1 MTHFSNA
8 ATHMPATFTTLIPAA
23 SLRALLASGTPAV
36 VIDTSFDLADPAAG
50 ERSWRDGHLPG
61 SLYLHLDR
69 DLCGAKCGPD
79 CAFRGRHPLPA
90 RAAFARTL
98 GHCGITPATQVV
110 VLDRQGGMYAARLWW
125 MLRWMG
131 HADVAVL
138 DGGVAAWVASGGALV
153 AAHLGA
159 EPTAD
164 PVDGPVD
171 RPVDGPA
178 AVTATAKPGAA
189 PPYPDRPPL
198 TTIVTADELAAQL
211 GRVRLVDARAAER
224 FSGETEPLDAAA
236 GHIPGALNRFFKDN
250 LGADGRF
257 KSAAELHAEFTP
269 FLGLQGAQAVVHQCG
284 SGVTACHN
292 LLAMEHAGLPGS
304 ALYAGSWSEWSSQ
317 PSRPVCQAGRFG

>member
-1 MTHFSNA
+1 MTHISNPERRV
-8 ATHMPATFTTLIPAA
+8 PATFTTLIPAA
-23 SLRALLASGTPAV
+23 SLRALLGSGTAAM

-69 DLCGAKCGPD
+69 ELCGAKYAPD
-79 CAFRGRHPLPA
+79 GAFRGRHPLPA
-90 RAAFARTL
+90 RAGFARTL
-98 GHCGITPATQVV
+98 GDCGITPATQVV

-153 AAHLGA
+153 A
-159 EPTAD
+159 EPIAD
-164 PVDGPVD
+164 PAAD
-171 RPVDGPA
+171 PA
-178 AVTATAKPGAA
+178 ADTVTLTAKRGAA
-189 PPYPDRPPL
+189 PPYPDRPSL
-198 TTIVTADELAAQL
+198 ATTITSDELAAQL

-224 FSGETEPLDAAA
+224 FSGEAEPLDTAA

-257 KSAAELHAEFTP
+257 KSAAELHADFTP
-269 FLGLQGAQAVVHQCG
+269 YLGLQGAQAVVHQCG

-317 PSRPVCQAGRFG
+317 PSRPVCRAWTSGT